1 MFCSGNRSRSC
12 NLELQMANCNE
23 KYFHVGCWFKV
34 SACTADP
41 KAVGTYRDIYGET
54 HNHAGQNETEC
65 FKRAVAQWK
74 YCGSHHNEQVTAIYG
89 PTGDLALPICDECT
103 FPSLSF
109 LDESIFIFRGSR
121 DNFSILFHIS
131 MKIVSAKRIAP
142 DGMPRFAISI
152 VSDSRDLKRIRLSG
166 AAVLNYV
173 IDILFH
179 KGFRFLPVV
188 SIIHIQAV

>member
-1 MFCSGNRSRSC
+1 M
-12 NLELQMANCNE
+12 
-23 KYFHVGCWFKV
+23 
-34 SACTADP
+34 
-41 KAVGTYRDIYGET
+41 YGET

-74 YCGSHHNEQVTAIYG
+74 YCGSHHNEQVAAIYG
-89 PTGDLALPICDECT
+89 PTGDLALPICDECS
-103 FPSLSF
+103 FPSFSF

-166 AAVLNYV
+166 ACCCFKLRHRHSLSQGISISTSSVDNSYSCCLVLSIALHV
-173 IDILFH
+173 LMTS
-179 KGFRFLPVV
+179 KGVL
-188 SIIHIQAV
+188 